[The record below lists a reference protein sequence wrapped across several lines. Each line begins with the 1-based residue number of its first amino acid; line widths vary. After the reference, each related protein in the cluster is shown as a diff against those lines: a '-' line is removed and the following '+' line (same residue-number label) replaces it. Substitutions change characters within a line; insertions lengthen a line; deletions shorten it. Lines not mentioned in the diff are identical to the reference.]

1 MKQIVGLSYKDVLT
15 CLSGGG
21 VDGLVPLVRLR
32 GGDPVAGHGHG
43 QTTIVEV
50 SHLEQEKLIKR
61 MLNGLF

>member
-21 VDGLVPLVRLR
+21 VDGLVPLVCLC

-50 SHLEQEKLIKR
+50 SHLEREKLNKR
-61 MLNGLF
+61 MLNDLI